1 MPPDEEIEATGS
13 TVTFELRYGDKFLLV
28 RRPDD
33 DKHFPGYWAFPG
45 GRVHAGES
53 LISAAQRECREET
66 GISPTGRL
74 YFVDSYP
81 LEGTT
86 RTGVHFTFE
95 ASDDI
100 AHTDEFPEHRW
111 VSSVEDMRELTPR
124 IPGIDNHAVYSSR
137 HLARSRLL
145 AQALDRLEQLQR
157 QTSHAEPMDM
167 PTLRRALTELTWAT
181 SQEAHLTRPDYLND

>member
-1 MPPDEEIEATGS
+1 MLPDDETEATGS

-28 RRPDD
+28 RRPQD

-53 LISAAQRECREET
+53 LISAAERECQEET

-74 YFVDSYP
+74 FFVDSYP

-86 RTGVHFTFE
+86 RTGIHFTFE

-100 AHTDEFPEHRW
+100 AHPDEFPDHRW
-111 VSSVEDMRELTPR
+111 VSSVAEMQELTPR

-137 HLARSRLL
+137 HLARSELL
-145 AQALDRLEQLQR
+145 AHALNRLEQLQR
-157 QTSHAEPMDM
+157 QASHSEPMDI
-167 PTLRRALTELTWAT
+167 PALRQALIELTWST
-181 SQEAHLTRPDYLND
+181 SKDAHLTRPDYLNE